1 MNQTLTAIS
10 GITVGHAQ
18 DEEALTGCTVVLLP
32 DGATCGVDVR
42 GGGPGTRE
50 TDLLDPSAMVQYVHA
65 LCLTGG
71 SAFGLAAATG
81 VMAWLRGQG
90 IGFDTGVARVPIV
103 PAAVIFDL
111 SVGVP
116 DRWPDEAMG
125 RAACQAAS
133 TDAVEEGCVGAG
145 TGATVGKIFGM
156 GNAMKSGVGCAALRL
171 PGDVA
176 VAALAV
182 TNAFGDVR
190 REDGTILAGARGPDG
205 SFVDTAAFLRS
216 EQTHRMFGGLNT
228 TLAVVVTDATL
239 DKAGCRKLAQMA
251 QDALARTIRP
261 IHTPFD
267 GDTVFAVATNILP
280 APHMAVLGSAA
291 ADVLAEAILRSVA
304 MATAAGGVPA
314 IRDLPQGV

>member
-1 MNQTLTAIS
+1 MNHTLTVIG
-10 GITVGHAQ
+10 GIAVGHAQ
-18 DEEALTGCTVVLLP
+18 DEQALTGCTVVLLP
-32 DGATCGVDVR
+32 NGTTCGVDVR

-50 TDLLDPSAMVQYVHA
+50 TDLLDPSAMVQHVHA
-65 LCLTGG
+65 ICLAGG

-81 VMAWLRGQG
+81 VMSWLHERG

-103 PAAVIFDL
+103 PAAIIFDL
-111 SVGVP
+111 GIGAP

-133 TDAVEEGCVGAG
+133 TGPVPEGSVGAG

-156 GNAMKSGVGCAALRL
+156 AAAVKSGVGSAALRL
-171 PGDVA
+171 PGGVS

-190 REDGTILAGARGPDG
+190 QEDGTILAGARRAEGG
-205 SFVDTAAFLRS
+205 FVDTAAFLRS
-216 EQTHRMFGGLNT
+216 EQAHVMFGGLNT
-228 TLAVVVTDATL
+228 TLAVVGTDATL

-251 QDALARTIRP
+251 QDAFARTIRP

-267 GDTVFAVATNILP
+267 GDTVFAVATNALP

-291 ADVLAEAILRSVA
+291 ADVLAAAIIRSVT
-304 MATAAGGVPA
+304 MATAAGGLPA
-314 IRDLPQGV
+314 ARDLP